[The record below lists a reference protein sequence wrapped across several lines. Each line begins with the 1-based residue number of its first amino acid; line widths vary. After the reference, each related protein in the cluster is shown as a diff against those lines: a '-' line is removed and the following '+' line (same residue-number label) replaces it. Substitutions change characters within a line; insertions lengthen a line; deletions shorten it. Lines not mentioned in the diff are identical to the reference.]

1 MWKKIPTCSN
11 SALVLCMYLH
21 FALCN
26 FQCKAHLNFLF
37 IGLFW
42 KNFHKA
48 GFQFISFSKK
58 KKAKSL
64 FVNFLFHVFSNA
76 YAYFALIFSIGTE
89 KVRTSPNCQKVS
101 LKNSMKTFNPML
113 PREIKYVFMV
123 LFKRISS
130 CFYFYIY
137 KNSLFHSFFK
147 PKYRTLATN
156 IKIGKNDFTLK
167 YRIKE

>member
-1 MWKKIPTCSN
+1 MVLVSSISNFFINKISRANKWMWKKIPTCSN

-101 LKNSMKTFNPML
+101 LKNSIREYLHMTSDVFWAFLIYL
-113 PREIKYVFMV
+113 PTLIR
-123 LFKRISS
+123 
-130 CFYFYIY
+130 YFTTWVYFSKIR
-137 KNSLFHSFFK
+137 
-147 PKYRTLATN
+147 YRPT
-156 IKIGKNDFTLK
+156 
-167 YRIKE
+167 Y